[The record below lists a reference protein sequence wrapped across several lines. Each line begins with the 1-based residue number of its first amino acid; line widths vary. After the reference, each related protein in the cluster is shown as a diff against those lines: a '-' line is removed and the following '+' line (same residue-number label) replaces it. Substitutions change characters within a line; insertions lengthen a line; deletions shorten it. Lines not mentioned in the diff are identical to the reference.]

1 MLSFSINR
9 TKGTGVKRTV
19 DTLCLNEKK
28 KKESIPVVGVRN
40 GNTYPCFRRCRGGIC
55 LVLRSG
61 L

>member
-28 KKESIPVVGVRN
+28 KKKEKKVSQWW
-40 GNTYPCFRRCRGGIC
+40 
-55 LVLRSG
+55 VLGMETLTLASG
-61 L
+61 DAEEASALC